1 MSDNVPLRVEGL
13 SKSFGGTPV
22 LNGVDL
28 TVQSG
33 TVHAVLGANGAGKST
48 LMKCVSG
55 AVAADGGRISIGDI
69 RPTYLTPSLSRNLGI
84 AVVYQHLSLIAT
96 LTVSENLFLGV
107 EQHSLGIVRKRR
119 QQNMAEGVLSRLGVS
134 IDPRAKVEELRP
146 DEKQMLEIAK
156 AVLSRPRV
164 LVLDEPTAALTH
176 AETARLFEVV
186 TELKKEDMGVIF
198 ISHRLNEVFEVAD
211 EVTVL
216 RDGSVVLSALV
227 EDTTEE
233 QLVHAMVGTTNTE
246 LRSTTLAEDDLN
258 RTPVLKVDDLR
269 SPECGPLSLDVHAG
283 EVVGLYGLTGSGRSE
298 LLATLAGALPFVS
311 GGYELNGTPKR
322 YHNPAHAIADGVCM
336 VPSDRLEKSLFPS
349 MTSADNVLL
358 PRLAHLSRF
367 TLRHRA
373 QERRVF
379 DNVTTMLGV
388 KPPLPDILASRLS
401 GGNQQK
407 IVLGRWLSLP
417 SNLRLLLLDEPTEG
431 VDVGARTD
439 LYQNLQQSRDE
450 YGFGILWSS
459 ADTEELVKV
468 SHRVLIMAEGM
479 IIGEL
484 QGAEMD
490 EHAILALA
498 HQ

>member
-1 MSDNVPLRVEGL
+1 MPDSVPLRVEGL

-28 TVQSG
+28 TVRSG

-55 AVAADGGRISIGDI
+55 AVAADGGRIAIGDT

-107 EQHSLGIVRKRR
+107 EQHSLGMVRKRH
-119 QQNMAEGVLSRLGVS
+119 QQNMAEGVLNRLGVS

-146 DEKQMLEIAK
+146 DERQMLEIAK

-233 QLVHAMVGTTNTE
+233 ELVRAMVGTATTE
-246 LRSTTLAEDDLN
+246 LRSTALADEDLN
-258 RTPVLKVDDLR
+258 RTPVLRVAELR
-269 SPECGPLSLDVHAG
+269 SPEFGPLSLDVHAG

-311 GGYELNGTPKR
+311 GGYELNGTRKR
-322 YHNPAHAIADGVCM
+322 YHSPARAIADGVCM
-336 VPSDRLEKSLFPS
+336 VPADRLEKSLFPS

-367 TLRHRA
+367 ILRHRA

-388 KPPLPDILASRLS
+388 KPALPDILASRLS

-407 IVLGRWLSLP
+407 VVLGRWLSIP
-417 SNLRLLLLDEPTEG
+417 SHLRLLLLDEPTEG

-459 ADTEELVKV
+459 SDTEELVKV

-484 QGAEMD
+484 RGTEVD
-490 EHAILALA
+490 EHAILSLA

>member
-1 MSDNVPLRVEGL
+1 MSETVPLRVENL

-22 LNGVDL
+22 LIGVDL
-28 TVQSG
+28 TVRSG

-55 AVAADGGRISIGDI
+55 AVAADGGRISIGEV
-69 RPTYLTPSLSRNLGI
+69 RPSYLTPSLSRNLGI

-107 EQHSLGIVRKRR
+107 EQHSLGVVRRR
-119 QQNMAEGVLSRLGVS
+119 HQQSMAEGVLQRLGVS
-134 IDPRAKVEELRP
+134 IDTRAKVEELRP
-146 DEKQMLEIAK
+146 DERQMVEIAK

-176 AETARLFEVV
+176 AETTRLFEVV

-198 ISHRLNEVFEVAD
+198 ISHRLQEVFEVAD

-216 RDGSVVLSALV
+216 RDGSVVLSGLV

-233 QLVHAMVGTTNTE
+233 ELVHAMVGTATAE
-246 LRSTTLAEDDLN
+246 LHSTTLADEDPI
-258 RTPVLKVDDLR
+258 RTPILRVTDLR
-269 SPECGPLSLDVHAG
+269 SPEFGPLSLDVHAG

-298 LLATLAGALPFVS
+298 LLATLAGALPFLS
-311 GGYELNGTPKR
+311 GGYEIDGTRKR
-322 YHNPAHAIADGVCM
+322 YRYPRRAMADGVCL

-358 PRLAHLSRF
+358 PRLTDLSRYM
-367 TLRHRA
+367 LRHRT
-373 QERRVF
+373 QERSVF
-379 DNVTTMLGV
+379 NSVTTMLGV
-388 KPPLPDILASRLS
+388 KPQLPDILAARLS

-407 IVLGRWLSLP
+407 LILGRWLSLP

-439 LYQNLQQSRDE
+439 LYQNLQQSRE
-450 YGFGILWSS
+450 VYGFGILWSS
-459 ADTEELVKV
+459 SDTEELVKV
-468 SHRVLIMAEGM
+468 SHRVLIMAGGM

-484 QGAEMD
+484 QGAQME
-490 EHAILALA
+490 ERAILALA